1 MPTPTVSLS
10 VQWHLGATICPSALR
25 GTLEAFCEL
34 GTSVKAFRE
43 KPNRSLKYT
52 VILKQEFV
60 ILLKDSVKSD
70 SAFFEELARSFDYM
84 TSPGASV
91 RVRVALTAN
100 FPIAVTT
107 GIRF

>member
-1 MPTPTVSLS
+1 M
-10 VQWHLGATICPSALR
+10 
-25 GTLEAFCEL
+25 
-34 GTSVKAFRE
+34 
-43 KPNRSLKYT
+43 
-52 VILKQEFV
+52 

-70 SAFFEELARSFDYM
+70 SAFFEELARSVDYM